1 MIQFKTNTMEQERKK
16 IMLKKALKDN
26 KTLDITKGKEYDLSI
41 FMDVRGL
48 VVVVNNVGDKV
59 IMSRYDF
66 EE

>member
-1 MIQFKTNTMEQERKK
+1 MEQERKK